1 MKPARTIG
9 LVMGLLSLLGG
20 AVARGDLVFSTQPRG
35 PYAKIGPAFEQVA
48 DYISKVS
55 GEKVVY
61 RHFGDWISYSAAI
74 RNDDLDIVFDGP
86 QFVAWRL
93 AYRKHV
99 LVTMLPPSDARHIV
113 VVKKDNSAIAQVK
126 QLAGRAVCGRPPPN
140 LASLELLREFD
151 NPARVPLIVEVDSYE
166 GAYRGLM
173 QGKCAGALMSNTVYE
188 KLDKDARAARVVFT
202 SKRKLP
208 PGGFTVGPGIA
219 PEVRAKIG
227 KVLVSPDS
235 AKAIKAFLDDYS
247 KGRTLAE
254 PRPEEYKGVEDL
266 LKGEFGFEP

>member
-1 MKPARTIG
+1 MKLARTIG
-9 LVMGLLSLLGG
+9 LVTGLLSLLGG
-20 AVARGDLVFSTQPRG
+20 AVARGDLVLSTQPRG

-48 DYISKVS
+48 DYLSKVS

-93 AYRKHV
+93 AYRRHV
-99 LVTMLPPSDARHIV
+99 LVAMLPPGDTRHVV
-113 VVKKDNSAIAQVK
+113 VVKKDDAAVAELK
-126 QLAGRAVCGRPPPN
+126 QLAGRTVCGRPPPN
-140 LASLELLREFD
+140 LASLELLREFA
-151 NPARVPLIVEVDSYE
+151 NPARVPFIVAVDGYE
-166 GAYRGLM
+166 AAFEGLK
-173 QGKCAGALMSNTVYE
+173 QGKCAGALLSIAVFE
-188 KLDKDARAARVVFT
+188 KLDKDARATRVLFT

-208 PGGFTVGPGIA
+208 PGGFTAGPGIA

-227 KVLVSPDS
+227 KALASPDS
-235 AKAIKAFLDDYS
+235 AGPIKAFLDSYS
-247 KGRTLAE
+247 KGRVLVE

-266 LKGEFGFEP
+266 LKGEYGFEP